1 MERTSE
7 LHKEYLD
14 LIEAG
19 GQRHTVTY
27 GINNRSPLI
36 DLVGFDITS
45 CLPFDIMH
53 TIFEGVATLHLQAL
67 HYYLVDTKKSITLV
81 QLNTIL
87 RTHKY
92 HSSETKPSPISKD
105 NDGTYHIKQTG
116 MNIKIVKFYLTY
128 IASQMMTLVRLLLF
142 LVGDYIE
149 YDNHWEC
156 YLLLLSVCDMCCA
169 FEVQPDDPAKLS
181 WLVQTYLELFASLYS
196 STYSITPKMHY
207 MTHFPQQM
215 IM

>member
-7 LHKEYLD
+7 LHIEYLD

-19 GQRHTVTY
+19 GQRHTITY

-67 HYYLVDTKKSITLV
+67 LYYLVDTEKSITLV

-92 HSSETKPSPISKD
+92 HSSETKPFPISKD

-116 MNIKIVKFYLTY
+116 MK
-128 IASQMMTLVRLLLF
+128 
-142 LVGDYIE
+142 
-149 YDNHWEC
+149 
-156 YLLLLSVCDMCCA
+156 
-169 FEVQPDDPAKLS
+169 
-181 WLVQTYLELFASLYS
+181 S
-196 STYSITPKMHY
+196 SFI
-207 MTHFPQQM
+207 
-215 IM
+215 